1 MRPDYDKYIPM
12 LDEYDM
18 THQQKIEFID
28 ALWNVMQSF
37 VDRAFGV
44 HPTQQVMKQK
54 AQRNLQSAEQILHS
68 SNTPENA

>member
-18 THQQKIEFID
+18 THQQKIEYID

-68 SNTPENA
+68 PNTPENT

>member
-37 VDRAFGV
+37 VDHAFGV

-54 AQRNLQSAEQILHS
+54 AQRNLQSAEQILNS

>member
-18 THQQKIEFID
+18 T
-28 ALWNVMQSF
+28 
-37 VDRAFGV
+37 
-44 HPTQQVMKQK
+44 QK

-68 SNTPENA
+68 SYTAENA